1 MFLEARDRTKA
12 QKCSGGQVQR
22 FFCINMIDALRVQCV
37 SGQGRELYLGKF
49 GSSFLTP
56 ATRIKKNVYKYS
68 TFLICGDISNLG
80 VDLNKPDISYY
91 TFASAQTIIV

>member
-1 MFLEARDRTKA
+1 
-12 QKCSGGQVQR
+12 
-22 FFCINMIDALRVQCV
+22 MIDALRVECV
-37 SGQGRELYLGKF
+37 SEQGRELCLGKF

-68 TFLICGDISNLG
+68 IFLICGDISNLG
-80 VDLNKPDISYY
+80 VDLNKSDISCY

>member
-1 MFLEARDRTKA
+1 MQWWASAEI
-12 QKCSGGQVQR
+12 
-22 FFCINMIDALRVQCV
+22 FCINMIDALRVQCV

-49 GSSFLTP
+49 VSSFLTP